1 MPQAPAQSQP
11 APPSMALLRGVSRS
25 FYLSMRVLPAPL
37 RTPVATAYLL
47 ARATDTV
54 ADTVAVPVPE
64 RQAHLTALAAAID
77 AGAPAGTA
85 ACQHLATTFAP
96 QQHDAAE
103 RRLILALP
111 ACLAALD
118 ALPADDQADVRG
130 VLRPIVRGQALDLAR
145 FAAGTATVPAALSS
159 RAELDDYTWL
169 VAGCVGEF
177 WTRLGLRHLPGYAHL
192 PADRLLALG
201 RRYGMGLQ
209 LVNIVRDA
217 GDDLAAG
224 RCYLPADALAAL
236 GLSPADVAARPEA
249 ALPLLDSLRADAR
262 SALQDGLAYALAV
275 NHRRARAAAALP
287 ALIGL
292 RTLDRL
298 DAAGAPALRQRVKVP
313 RAEVRALV
321 LRLAL
326 GAASRATLRR
336 LAGPHAAAMGQSP
349 A

>member
-1 MPQAPAQSQP
+1 MHQAPAPLPP

-54 ADTVAVPVPE
+54 ADTAAVPVPE
-64 RQAHLTALAAAID
+64 RQAHLAALASAID
-77 AGAPAGTA
+77 GGAPAGA
-85 ACQHLATTFAP
+85 ACQQLAATFAP
-96 QQHDAAE
+96 KQHDAAE
-103 RRLILALP
+103 QRLILALP
-111 ACLAALD
+111 ACLAALG
-118 ALPADDQADVRG
+118 ALPAEDQADVRG
-130 VLRPIVRGQALDLAR
+130 VLQAIVRGQALDLAR
-145 FAAGTATVPAALSS
+145 FAAGTATAPAALAS

-177 WTRLGLRHLPGYAHL
+177 WTRLGLRHLPGYAEL
-192 PADRLLALG
+192 PADRMLALG

-217 GDDLAAG
+217 GEDLAAG
-224 RCYLPADALAAL
+224 RCYLPADALATL
-236 GLSPADVAARPEA
+236 GLSPAGVAARPDA

-262 SALQDGLAYALAV
+262 SALHDGLAYALAV

-298 DAAGAPALRQRVKVP
+298 DAAGASALRQRVKVP

-321 LRLAL
+321 LGLAL

-349 A
+349 P